1 MNLILAWKI
10 VETQVQY
17 NISALVHKLDKREKD
32 AFGKEC
38 IKKIL
43 VKNLVTPGTLL
54 QAKPGRVHIRQ
65 GYFWYFIVSESS
77 QITII
82 SLEYFIS
89 LVFS

>member
-38 IKKIL
+38 IKKNPGKKGKKGWGTKVLPRTFIIFL
-43 VKNLVTPGTLL
+43 NL
-54 QAKPGRVHIRQ
+54 
-65 GYFWYFIVSESS
+65 S
-77 QITII
+77 
-82 SLEYFIS
+82 
-89 LVFS
+89 

>member
-43 VKNLVTPGTLL
+43 VKKKKKVGEQKSYGELL
-54 QAKPGRVHIRQ
+54 S
-65 GYFWYFIVSESS
+65 YFSI
-77 QITII
+77 
-82 SLEYFIS
+82 
-89 LVFS
+89 